1 MIDGITKKIDTAD
14 EIIRF
19 LESGGTQGR
28 VPGSMIKIAKTASP
42 IFVLGLAASGQSIN
56 IPKGYEKTINSGF
69 SQLESI
75 RKTIDSDFRKIKQLT
90 NNISVFKQTVDDI
103 EKNVDNAYTRITF
116 FLDDYDLGK
125 QAARA
130 AFNLAQSRSRTGV
143 VF

>member
-1 MIDGITKKIDTAD
+1 
-14 EIIRF
+14 
-19 LESGGTQGR
+19 
-28 VPGSMIKIAKTASP
+28 MIKIAKTASP

-56 IPKGYEKTINSGF
+56 IPKGYEKTINDGF

-103 EKNVDNAYTRITF
+103 QSNVNKADYRIRI
-116 FLDDYDLGK
+116 FLDEYDLGK